1 MTWVVLCLAGGL
13 EVMFALSM
21 KSSQGF
27 SRLLPSIVAVLTG
40 LSSIGLLSYVLRSLP
55 VGTAYAVWT
64 GIGAAG
70 TAIFGML
77 LLGDPAHP
85 NRLACIGLIM
95 LGVIGLRLFSPEAL

>member
-13 EVMFALSM
+13 EVIFALSM
-21 KSSQGF
+21 KWSLGF
-27 SRLLPSIVAVLTG
+27 SRLLPSILAVLTG

-70 TAIFGML
+70 TAVFGML

-85 NRLACIGLIM
+85 SRLVCIGLIM
-95 LGVIGLRLFSPEAL
+95 LGVIGLRLFSPGAL